1 MDIWSLPPLMVEG
14 QQYLFL
20 HDIETLFNLREDEAL
35 GVLCGFDVD
44 TSLEE
49 PGMLDYSEQSLE
61 EYLATTL
68 AIMKSVDTAIYGALP
83 DAIPTPPPPSSK
95 PHTSFQGSINIA
107 QEEAMDRDQADTVSI
122 IESFL

>member
-1 MDIWSLPPLMVEG
+1 MDIWTLSPLIVKG

-44 TSLEE
+44 TSVEE
-49 PGMLDYSEQSLE
+49 PDMLDYSKQSLE

-68 AIMKSVDTAIYGALP
+68 EIMKFVDTTIYNALP
-83 DAIPTPPPPSSK
+83 NAIPTPPPPSAE
-95 PHTSFQGSINIA
+95 PHASFQGSINIA
-107 QEEAMDRDQADTVSI
+107 QEEAMDRDQADMVSI